1 MSLQPLDLIMISAV
15 VLTKN
20 EEKNIAKCLA
30 TLRFCNEVIVVDE
43 YSTDKTVEI
52 ARRYGARVFQRHLKE
67 DFAAQRNFGLNKAKG
82 PARNASHSDAGG
94 DWVLFVDSDERVTEA
109 LASEIKNETVKSK
122 NEVEGFYIKRRDF
135 VWGRELKHGE
145 PGSVK
150 LLRLAKKNAGLWKRA
165 VHEVWDVQGKTQTL
179 ENPLTH
185 FPHQTLREFM
195 QDVDRYSNL
204 HAKAL
209 QEEGVKSNL
218 AKIIIWPVGK
228 FKYNLIFKLGILDGT
243 QGFVVA
249 AMMSLHSFLA
259 WSKLWLLQN
268 KK

>member
-1 MSLQPLDLIMISAV
+1 MITAV

-30 TLRFCNEVIVVDE
+30 TLRFCGEVIVVDE
-43 YSTDKTVEI
+43 YSTDRTVEI

-67 DFAAQRNFGLNKAKG
+67 DFAAQRNFGLSKAK
-82 PARNASHSDAGG
+82 G
-94 DWVLFVDSDERVTEA
+94 DWVLFVDSDERVTAA
-109 LASEIKNETVKSK
+109 LAAEIKKQIAGAPSV
-122 NEVEGFYIKRRDF
+122 GFYIKRRDF
-135 VWGRELKHGE
+135 IWDRELRHGE
-145 PGSVK
+145 PGNVK

-165 VHEVWDVQGKTQTL
+165 VHEVWDTTGKTGILQ
-179 ENPLTH
+179 NPLEH
-185 FPHQTLREFM
+185 YPHQTLREFL
-195 QDVDRYSNL
+195 QDVDRYSTM

-209 QEEGVKSNL
+209 NEENVKSNI

-228 FKYNLIFKLGILDGT
+228 FKYGWILKLGFLDGT

-259 WSKLWLLQN
+259 WSKLWLLQGRH
-268 KK
+268 